1 MMANTFLL
9 YPGSAGGIGGGGGGA
24 GGISALNLPPI
35 APSPFKT
42 EDSILYDMIASRMRW
57 SDYDPYSNAMRTAPP
72 FQRISAH
79 RLNDET
85 VVVFVISNG
94 KAVLIED
101 GAALFPSDALV
112 TQLRLL
118 AEAGK

>member
-24 GGISALNLPPI
+24 GGI
-35 APSPFKT
+35 KT